1 MKIPPFFT
9 ALFASAMFTLS
20 VSQGVLAANSTNVL
34 PTEQSLKADLAN
46 AQKMSEGEAKNRLLA
61 ELQTSIDL
69 LQQIQAQQKIND
81 ALQTTLSHSESEIR
95 KNNAEIQALK
105 KQQETATSTDDNAQS
120 QDYLQN
126 SLTKLNDQ
134 LQDTQNALSTANA
147 QLAGQS
153 SISERAQAALTE
165 NVVRTQQINQQ
176 LANNDIGSILRK
188 QYQIELQLIDLKN
201 SYNQNLLKNND
212 QLSLLYQSRYDLLN
226 LRLQIQQQNIIAIQ
240 EVINQ
245 KNLQQSQNQVEQAQQ
260 QQKTVQNDYIQK
272 ELDRN
277 AQLGQYLLKQTEK
290 ANSLT
295 QDELRMRNIL
305 DSLTQT
311 QRTIDEQIS
320 ALQGTL
326 VLSRIIQQQKQKL
339 PTNLNIQGLS
349 KQIADLRVHIFDIT
363 QKRN

>member
-1 MKIPPFFT
+1 M
-9 ALFASAMFTLS
+9 
-20 VSQGVLAANSTNVL
+20 
-34 PTEQSLKADLAN
+34 
-46 AQKMSEGEAKNRLLA
+46 LA

-105 KQQETATSTDDNAQS
+105 KQQETATSTDYNAQS

-134 LQDTQNALSTANA
+134 LQDTQNALSTVNA

-201 SYNQNLLKNND
+201 SYNQNLLKIMI
-212 QLSLLYQSRYDLLN
+212 SFLYS
-226 LRLQIQQQNIIAIQ
+226 I
-240 EVINQ
+240 
-245 KNLQQSQNQVEQAQQ
+245 
-260 QQKTVQNDYIQK
+260 
-272 ELDRN
+272 
-277 AQLGQYLLKQTEK
+277 K
-290 ANSLT
+290 AVMT
-295 QDELRMRNIL
+295 Y
-305 DSLTQT
+305 
-311 QRTIDEQIS
+311 
-320 ALQGTL
+320 
-326 VLSRIIQQQKQKL
+326 
-339 PTNLNIQGLS
+339 
-349 KQIADLRVHIFDIT
+349 
-363 QKRN
+363 